1 MATAYAWS
9 PILAGDKSA
18 KFGDEVTASGLG
30 ISKED
35 FEELVTSGAVRT
47 KKPPKL
53 PDGYQGSVI
62 DFLREQIRE
71 AELEAGATLDEASLE
86 SMQAIGEIS

>member
-1 MATAYAWS
+1 MAAYAWS

-30 ISKED
+30 VSKED
-35 FEELVTSGAVRT
+35 FEDLIASGAVRA

-53 PDGYQGSVI
+53 PDDYQGSVV

-71 AELEAGATLDEASLE
+71 AELAAGSSIDDATLE
-86 SMQAIGEIS
+86 SMQAIGEVA